1 MLTTLQL
8 HYAHD
13 LMKQVILKRPDAR
26 ATIEV
31 DAIVDRFMV
40 GHGIQPLNSLNLRTR
55 TIKVIH
61 NPAVFEI

>member
-1 MLTTLQL
+1 MLTNLQL

-13 LMKQVILKRPDAR
+13 LIKQVVLKRPDAR

-40 GHGIQPLNSLNLRTR
+40 GHVESS
-55 TIKVIH
+55 H
-61 NPAVFEI
+61 